1 MFLFFSMGSSLSN
14 ATNSSSVLSY
24 SISHG
29 WSYDPVDG
37 CEITSCKHHG
47 TKHPMV
53 KKTVLKI
60 GWLVFWNIFVSLF
73 SIQLGINRSQLTN
86 SIIFQRG
93 RLNHR
98 PVGFQHVST
107 ILFGRAGFR
116 NPPVRWSF
124 AVSGGVDCSGGRA
137 GFLLRSIP
145 LVGWDI
151 MTIIGWNIWLIN
163 SYNRLII
170 WIYSWDHNIIN
181 QRRSDTVQTA
191 PFLLYHVSIG
201 YAWFLHVSVTKS
213 FNVDC
218 YHRLVR
224 PFWHEIVLKWDNRE
238 FSLHILVLL
247 IKNPSLTQT

>member
-1 MFLFFSMGSSLSN
+1 
-14 ATNSSSVLSY
+14 
-24 SISHG
+24 
-29 WSYDPVDG
+29 
-37 CEITSCKHHG
+37 
-47 TKHPMV
+47 MV

-107 ILFGRAGFR
+107 ILFGGAGFR

-170 WIYSWDHNIIN
+170 WIYS
-181 QRRSDTVQTA
+181 
-191 PFLLYHVSIG
+191 
-201 YAWFLHVSVTKS
+201 
-213 FNVDC
+213 
-218 YHRLVR
+218 
-224 PFWHEIVLKWDNRE
+224 
-238 FSLHILVLL
+238 
-247 IKNPSLTQT
+247 